1 MNIYLARKTL
11 SFIPITMYSHVVLVD
26 HKCCCLRFFIVS
38 TGKLCDFLL
47 IIGLFFGMVYVFGSD
62 FLLNRLVGGYFFVC
76 AYRRDFGDLTMIAF
90 FLGLAV
96 VLDLMG
102 WLIGRRQ
109 PLQSLLKRQRK
120 NQIAFIESSI
130 ICISMKDNGIVH
142 ERREATRR
150 VYFTS

>member
-1 MNIYLARKTL
+1 VFAGLLGL
-11 SFIPITMYSHVVLVD
+11 SNLKAKLSVNNQE
-26 HKCCCLRFFIVS
+26 HKPNKLLFIVS
-38 TGKLCDFLL
+38 IGKLCDFLL